1 MKTKQKKAKKLRAA
15 KKLKRTKSLRI
26 AGNHNEIVLR
36 G

>member
-15 KKLKRTKSLRI
+15 KKLKRAKSLRI